1 MELKLKPVMGD
12 DASNNAIETYNGK
25 SMESKTK
32 EDSIN
37 TVADRFNGDW
47 IAGGRQRRCWALR
60 TVATGGGY
68 KMSMPGYL
76 GITWV
81 FIVI

>member
-37 TVADRFNGDW
+37 TVADRFNGD
-47 IAGGRQRRCWALR
+47 
-60 TVATGGGY
+60 
-68 KMSMPGYL
+68 
-76 GITWV
+76 
-81 FIVI
+81 